1 MELKEIQVLQ
11 PVGGSMGQTLPVAS
25 KEKGLLKGL
34 RVEHVTREK
43 RVEESSAL
51 SLASIESIYAG
62 FAAQWQQALGWPV
75 DGQRVTVESLGD
87 KVSSKLT
94 MEGLLRGAK
103 GAEPESSG
111 DDGVTD
117 GRSLSMRTLGTERWA
132 SVRLVSLEV
141 YNSLLGVGTIVSD
154 CLGQW
159 GEALRE
165 LREMAQE
172 EEKRQRPIR
181 EEIRRGE
188 KNRDIRSQEF
198 IAHQKLQ

>member
-11 PVGGSMGQTLPVAS
+11 PVGGLIGQALPIAS
-25 KEKGLLKGL
+25 KEKALLNGL
-34 RVEHVTREK
+34 RVEHVTPEK
-43 RVEESSAL
+43 KVEAPSAL
-51 SLASIESIYAG
+51 ALAPIESVYAG
-62 FAAQWQQALGWPV
+62 FAAQCQQAFGRPV
-75 DGQRVTVESLGD
+75 DGQRVKVEALGD

-94 MEGLLRGAK
+94 MEGLLRGAN
-103 GAEPESSG
+103 GAESEWG

-117 GRSLSMRTLGTERWA
+117 RRSLSMRTLGTERWA

-141 YNSLLGVGTIVSD
+141 YNSLWGVGAIVSN

-165 LREMAQE
+165 LREMAKE

-181 EEIRRGE
+181 EEIRRVE
-188 KNRDIRSQEF
+188 KNKDIRSQEF
-198 IAHQKLQ
+198 IADQKLQ